1 MADQLCSPEDLASLL
16 ESDLDAYKAN
26 MLVECATAVV
36 QSVTGRPPQRIVEV
50 EDDEVVDLM
59 GTTAAWL
66 HLPQRP
72 VTAVT
77 SLTIDD
83 GEELVAGTDF
93 KRFGSRLWRACGWAT
108 CWTEPSTIAV
118 TYTHGYPEGH
128 QGLQLAR
135 SATISLIK
143 GAYGNPGGATQV
155 RIDDYSAMYSALSA
169 QMDASEFLQAALRRQ
184 YGSGVGMAAVGGI

>member
-1 MADQLCSPEDLASLL
+1 MADQLCAPEDLASLL

-36 QSVTGRPPQRIVEV
+36 QSVTGRPPQRIVQV
-50 EDDEVVDLM
+50 VDDVVDDLM

-66 HLPQRP
+66 QLPQRP
-72 VTAVT
+72 VTEVS

-83 GEELVAGTDF
+83 GDELVAGTDY
-93 KRFGSRLWRACGWAT
+93 KRFGSRLWRACGWAE

-118 TYTHGYPEGH
+118 TYTHGYADGD
-128 QGLQLAR
+128 QMLQLGR
-135 SATISLIK
+135 SAVISLIK
-143 GAYGNPGGATQV
+143 GVYGNPGGTTQV

-169 QMDASEFLQAALRRQ
+169 QMDASPFLVAALRRQ
-184 YGSGVGMAAVGGI
+184 YGSGVSLASVGGI